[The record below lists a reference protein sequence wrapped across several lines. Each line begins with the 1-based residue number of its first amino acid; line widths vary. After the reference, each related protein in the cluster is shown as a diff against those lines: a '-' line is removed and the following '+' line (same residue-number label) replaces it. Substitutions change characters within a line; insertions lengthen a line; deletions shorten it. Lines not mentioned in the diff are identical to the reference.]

1 MLEIISAKRK
11 NLRAKRPG
19 KPGVLGE
26 SMLLFRLVFVTNV
39 RKDVE
44 HFTQAVDGT
53 EDDGH
58 HYWYHDHGEYQT
70 FQQL

>member
-1 MLEIISAKRK
+1 
-11 NLRAKRPG
+11 
-19 KPGVLGE
+19 
-26 SMLLFRLVFVTNV
+26 MLLFSLVSVTNV

-58 HYWYHDHGEYQT
+58 HYWHHDYREYRL
-70 FQQL
+70 FNNSNMVFSRSCERLILP